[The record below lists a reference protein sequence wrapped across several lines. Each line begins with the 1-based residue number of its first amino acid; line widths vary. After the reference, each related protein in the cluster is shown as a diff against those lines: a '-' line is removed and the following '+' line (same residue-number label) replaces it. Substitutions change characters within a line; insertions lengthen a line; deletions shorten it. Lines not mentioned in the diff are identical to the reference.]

1 MQQLTNNEKQL
12 YNNLLEYAYSNPH
25 VTLAA
30 LRSHVHK
37 GPYNL
42 TATLSSLEAHGLL
55 MTGLEDTT
63 DGDKLTY
70 TPLVGKGVAYG
81 YPCDEFTW
89 DEWLANA
96 LVIDTGEDH
105 D

>member
-1 MQQLTNNEKQL
+1 MQQLTNHEKQL
-12 YNNLLEYAYSNPH
+12 YNNILDYSYSHPH
-25 VTLAA
+25 VTLATI
-30 LRSHVHK
+30 RSYAHK
-37 GPYNL
+37 GSYNL
-42 TATLSSLEAHGLL
+42 TAALGSLEAHGLL

-70 TPLVGKGVAYG
+70 TPIVRGSAYG
-81 YPCDEFTW
+81 WPCDEYTW

-96 LVIDTGEDH
+96 LVIDTGEYH